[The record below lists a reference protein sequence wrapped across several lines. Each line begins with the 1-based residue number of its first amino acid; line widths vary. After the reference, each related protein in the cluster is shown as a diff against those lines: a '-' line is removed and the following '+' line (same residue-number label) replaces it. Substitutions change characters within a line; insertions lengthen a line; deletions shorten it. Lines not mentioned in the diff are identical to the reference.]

1 MVGRLDGKVAVIT
14 GGASGMGLATVERF
28 VAEGASVVLTDLP
41 PMSKEELAE
50 RFGETKAKMHHNR
63 RAPGGPNDG
72 FAIAER
78 IGKAA
83 TFVPADVAD
92 PDQLAA
98 VIQTALEQ
106 YGGLDIM
113 FNNAGIGGNEG
124 SIVDCVDDV
133 WDRVIDVD
141 LKAVWRGIKLAAPHI
156 AERGG
161 GSIISTASVAAILG
175 FPGLGAYG
183 AAKAGVTALTRVA
196 AIELAHQHIRVNC
209 ILPGGIV
216 TPILYDS
223 PLREEAI
230 DPELMRQAMV
240 QTQPIPRA
248 GEPLDIANAAL
259 WLASDE
265 SSFVTGQEIVVD
277 GGLSIEP
284 DARMRGGRT
293 ITATGPR
300 SAST

>member
-1 MVGRLDGKVAVIT
+1 MVGRLEGKVAVIT

-28 VAEGASVVLTDLP
+28 VAEGASVVFCDLP
-41 PMSKEELAE
+41 PMSKAELAE
-50 RFGETKAKMHHNR
+50 RFGETKSKMHHNR
-63 RAPGGPNDG
+63 REPGGPNDG

-92 PDQLAA
+92 PDQLAE
-98 VIQTALEQ
+98 VVQTAVEQ
-106 YGGLDIM
+106 YGGLDVM

-124 SIVDCVDDV
+124 SIVDCADDV

-161 GSIISTASVAAILG
+161 GSIISTASIAAILG

-183 AAKAGVTALTRVA
+183 AAKAGVAELTRVA
-196 AIELAHQHIRVNC
+196 AIELAHQYIRVNC

-223 PLREEAI
+223 PLREEPI
-230 DPELMRQAMV
+230 DPELLRAGMANG
-240 QTQPIPRA
+240 QPIPRA

-265 SSFVTGQEIVVD
+265 SSFVTGQSIVVD

-284 DARMRGGRT
+284 DSRLRAGRT

-300 SAST
+300 SASS

>member
-1 MVGRLDGKVAVIT
+1 MPGRLEGKVAVIT

-28 VAEGASVVLTDLP
+28 VAEGAAVVFCDLAP
-41 PMSKEELAE
+41 KSGTELVE
-50 RFGETKAKMHHNR
+50 KLGETKARMHHSR
-63 RAPGGPNDG
+63 REEGGPNDG
-72 FAIAER
+72 YAIADR
-78 IGKAA
+78 LGDRV
-83 TFVPADVAD
+83 TFVAADITD
-92 PDQLAA
+92 PDQLGDAIDTA
-98 VIQTALEQ
+98 VER
-106 YGGLDIM
+106 YGGLDVM
-113 FNNAGIGGNEG
+113 YNNAGIGGNEG
-124 SIVDCVDDV
+124 SIVECADEI

-141 LKAVWRGIKLAAPHI
+141 LKAVWRGIKLAAPRI

-183 AAKAGVTALTRVA
+183 AAKAGVTELTRVA
-196 AIELAHQHIRVNC
+196 AIELAHQYIRVNA

-223 PLREEAI
+223 PLRDEPI
-230 DPELMRQAMV
+230 DPDVMRAGMAHG
-240 QTQPIPRA
+240 QPIPRA

-265 SSFVTGQEIVVD
+265 SSFVTGQCIVVD

-284 DARMRGGRT
+284 DSRLRSGRT
-293 ITATGPR
+293 ITATGDR
-300 SAST
+300 SASS